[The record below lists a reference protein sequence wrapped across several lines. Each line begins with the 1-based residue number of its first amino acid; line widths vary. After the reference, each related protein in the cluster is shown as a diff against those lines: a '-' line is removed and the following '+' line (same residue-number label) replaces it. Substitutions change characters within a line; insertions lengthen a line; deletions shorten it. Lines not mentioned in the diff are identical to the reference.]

1 MNSTICLDYLILVM
15 VKNNKNI
22 RLCLVLTEGMSF
34 QLWDEYGLLY
44 REITLYRELINH
56 GVHTTFIS
64 FGNASE
70 LSYKNKFKEFDIIYN
85 KWGLSNS
92 IYIKFINLLNF
103 KKLKNI
109 DIVKT
114 NQIESINTAIN
125 IANFWEKPILGRMGY
140 LKSFQKKKLHGVDSQ
155 LYCDAIKLE
164 KKLALNSSRIIL
176 TTKQLKESF
185 ESSYLESHNKIIVI
199 PNFVDT
205 TLFKPDYNIE
215 KKYDLLY
222 IGRLAEQ
229 KNIEIL
235 LKAVIGLKLKI
246 LFIGKG
252 PFKNN
257 ILKYKKKY
265 NLNLELIDMVPNQDL
280 PVYLNSASIFIL
292 PSLFEGNPKSLL
304 EAMSCEMP
312 VIGAN
317 SPGISNMILHNNNG
331 FICDSTID
339 GIREAINDLVN
350 KVELQNK
357 LSKNARRYI
366 IENFSLDLIVKRE
379 LELYNEVLK

>member
-1 MNSTICLDYLILVM
+1 M

-34 QLWDEYGLLY
+34 QLWDEYGLLK
-44 REITLYRELINH
+44 REISLYKKLLNYGIK
-56 GVHTTFIS
+56 TTFVS
-64 FGNASE
+64 FGNRNE
-70 LSYKNKFKEFDIIYN
+70 LKYKNILSEFEIIYN

-92 IYIKFINLLNF
+92 LYIKSINLLNTQ
-103 KKLKNI
+103 KLKRI

-114 NQIESINTAIN
+114 NQIESINTATN
-125 IANFWEKPILGRMGY
+125 ISKFWGIPILGRMGY

-155 LYCDAIKLE
+155 LYYDAIKLE
-164 KKLALNSSRIIL
+164 KKLAVNSSKIIL

-185 ESSYLESHNKIIVI
+185 ESSYPESHNKIIVI

-205 TLFKPDYNIE
+205 TLFKPNYDLE

-222 IGRLAEQ
+222 IGRLTEQ
-229 KNIEIL
+229 KNIRIL

-265 NLNLELIDMVPNQDL
+265 NLNLELLDMVPNQDL
-280 PVYLNSASIFIL
+280 PFYMNIASIFIL
-292 PSLFEGNPKSLL
+292 PSSFEGNPKSLL

-312 VIGAN
+312 VIGAD
-317 SPGISNMILHNNNG
+317 SPGISNLISHNNNG
-331 FICDSTID
+331 YICDSTID
-339 GIREAINDLVN
+339 GIRKAINELIN

-366 IENFSLDLIVKRE
+366 LDYFSLDLIVKKE
-379 LELYNEVLK
+379 LDLYHEIFHQAKY

>member
-1 MNSTICLDYLILVM
+1 MNSTICLDYLILAM

-34 QLWDEYGLLY
+34 QLWDEYGLLK
-44 REITLYRELINH
+44 REISLYRELLNFGIK
-56 GVHTTFIS
+56 TTFVS
-64 FGNASE
+64 FGNSDE
-70 LSYKNKFKEFDIIYN
+70 LKYKNSLSEFDIIYN
-85 KWGLSNS
+85 KWGLPNAL
-92 IYIKFINLLNF
+92 YIKLINIFNS
-103 KKLKNI
+103 KKLNKI
-109 DIVKT
+109 DVIKT
-114 NQIESINTAIN
+114 NQVESINTAIN
-125 IANFWEKPILGRMGY
+125 IANFWDKPIVGRMGY
-140 LKSFQKKKLHGVDSQ
+140 LKSFQKKKLHGVKSKFYLDSVN
-155 LYCDAIKLE
+155 LE
-164 KKLALNSSRIIL
+164 KKLAFHSSKIVL
-176 TTKQLKESF
+176 TTNQLKESF

-205 TLFKPDYNIE
+205 TLFKPDYNLE

-229 KNIEIL
+229 KNIKIL

-292 PSLFEGNPKSLL
+292 PSSFEGNPKSLL

-331 FICDSTID
+331 YICESTID
-339 GIREAINDLVN
+339 GIRNAINDLIN
-350 KVELQNK
+350 KVELQNN
-357 LSKNARRYI
+357 LSKNARQYI
-366 IENFSLDLIVKRE
+366 LDNHSLALTVESE

>member
-1 MNSTICLDYLILVM
+1 MNSTICLDYLILAM

-34 QLWDEYGLLY
+34 QLWDEYVLLY
-44 REITLYRELINH
+44 REIALYKELLNH

-85 KWGLSNS
+85 RWGLPNS
-92 IYIKFINLLNF
+92 IYIKYINLLNF
-103 KKLKNI
+103 KKLKSI
-109 DIVKT
+109 DLVKT
-114 NQIESINTAIN
+114 NQIESINTATN
-125 IANFWEKPILGRMGY
+125 IAKFWEKPILGRMGY
-140 LKSFQKKKLHGVDSQ
+140 LKSVQICCLHGVDSQ
-155 LYCDAIKLE
+155 LYCDATKLE
-164 KKLALNSSRIIL
+164 KKLAVNSSKIIL
-176 TTKQLKESF
+176 TTRQLKENF
-185 ESSYLESHNKIIVI
+185 ESSYSESKNKIIII
-199 PNFVDT
+199 PNFIDT
-205 TLFKPDYNIE
+205 ALFKPDYNIE
-215 KKYDLLY
+215 KKYDLLFV
-222 IGRLAEQ
+222 GRLTEQ

-235 LKAVIGLKLKI
+235 LESVIGLKLKI

-252 PFKNN
+252 PLKKN
-257 ILKYKKKY
+257 ILNYKKKY
-265 NLNLELIDMVPNQDL
+265 DLNLELIDMVPNQEL
-280 PVYLNSASIFIL
+280 PIYFNSASIFIL
-292 PSLFEGNPKSLL
+292 PSSIEGNPKSLL

-312 VIGAN
+312 VIGAD
-317 SPGISNMILHNNNG
+317 SPGISNMISHNNNG

-379 LELYNEVLK
+379 SELYKEIIH

>member
-1 MNSTICLDYLILVM
+1 MNSTICLDYLILAM

-44 REITLYRELINH
+44 REIALYKELLNH

-85 KWGLSNS
+85 RWGLPNS
-92 IYIKFINLLNF
+92 IYIKYINLLNF
-103 KKLKNI
+103 KKLKSI
-109 DIVKT
+109 DLVKT
-114 NQIESINTAIN
+114 NQIESINTATN
-125 IANFWEKPILGRMGY
+125 IAKFWEKPILGRMGY
-140 LKSFQKKKLHGVDSQ
+140 LKSVQICFLHGVDSQ
-155 LYCDAIKLE
+155 LYCDATKLE
-164 KKLALNSSRIIL
+164 KKLAVNSSKIIL
-176 TTKQLKESF
+176 TTRQLKENF
-185 ESSYLESHNKIIVI
+185 ESSYSESKNKIIII
-199 PNFVDT
+199 PNFIDT
-205 TLFKPDYNIE
+205 ALFKPDYNIE
-215 KKYDLLY
+215 KKYDLLFV
-222 IGRLAEQ
+222 GRLTEQ

-235 LKAVIGLKLKI
+235 LESVIGLKLKI

-252 PFKNN
+252 PLKKN
-257 ILKYKKKY
+257 ILNYKKKY
-265 NLNLELIDMVPNQDL
+265 DLNLELIDMVPNQEL
-280 PVYLNSASIFIL
+280 PIYFNSASIFIL
-292 PSLFEGNPKSLL
+292 PSSIEGNPKSLL

-312 VIGAN
+312 VIGAD
-317 SPGISNMILHNNNG
+317 SPGISNMISHNNNG

-379 LELYNEVLK
+379 SELYKEIIH

>member
-44 REITLYRELINH
+44 REIALYKELLNH

-85 KWGLSNS
+85 RWGLPNS
-92 IYIKFINLLNF
+92 IYIKYINLLNF
-103 KKLKNI
+103 KKLKSI
-109 DIVKT
+109 DLVKT
-114 NQIESINTAIN
+114 NQIESINTATN
-125 IANFWEKPILGRMGY
+125 IAKFWEKPILGRMGY
-140 LKSFQKKKLHGVDSQ
+140 LKSVMILLEHGVDSQ
-155 LYCDAIKLE
+155 LYIDATKLE
-164 KKLALNSSRIIL
+164 KKLAVNSSKIIL
-176 TTKQLKESF
+176 TTRQLKENF
-185 ESSYLESHNKIIVI
+185 ESSYSESKNKIIII
-199 PNFVDT
+199 PNFIDT
-205 TLFKPDYNIE
+205 ALFKPDYNIE
-215 KKYDLLY
+215 KKYDLLFV
-222 IGRLAEQ
+222 GRLTEQ

-235 LKAVIGLKLKI
+235 LESVIGLKLKI

-252 PFKNN
+252 PLKKN
-257 ILKYKKKY
+257 ILNYKKKY
-265 NLNLELIDMVPNQDL
+265 DLNLELIDMVPNTEL
-280 PVYLNSASIFIL
+280 PIYFNSASIFIL
-292 PSLFEGNPKSLL
+292 PSSIEGNPKSLL

-312 VIGAN
+312 VIGAD
-317 SPGISNMILHNNNG
+317 SPGISNMISHNNNG

-379 LELYNEVLK
+379 SELYKEIIH

>member
-1 MNSTICLDYLILVM
+1 MNKRII
-15 VKNNKNI
+15 N
-22 RLCLVLTEGMSF
+22 LCLVLTEGMSF
-34 QLWDEYGLLY
+34 QLWDKYGLLY
-44 REITLYRELINH
+44 REISLYRELINH
-56 GVHTTFIS
+56 GVHTTFVS
-64 FGNASE
+64 FGNSDE
-70 LSYKNKFKEFDIIYN
+70 LKYKNSLSEFEIIYN

-92 IYIKFINLLNF
+92 LYIKFINLFNF

-125 IANFWEKPILGRMGY
+125 IANFREKPILGRMGY
-140 LKSFQKKKLHGVDSQ
+140 LKSFQKKTLHGVKSKFYLDSVN
-155 LYCDAIKLE
+155 LE
-164 KKLALNSSRIIL
+164 KKLVFHSSKIVL
-176 TTKQLKESF
+176 TTNQLKKSF

-331 FICDSTID
+331 YICESTID
-339 GIREAINDLVN
+339 GIRNAINELIN

-357 LSKNARRYI
+357 LSKNARQYI
-366 IENFSLDLIVKRE
+366 LENFSLDLIVKRE

>member
-1 MNSTICLDYLILVM
+1 MNSTICLDYLILAM
-15 VKNNKNI
+15 VKNSKNI

-34 QLWDEYGLLY
+34 QLWDEYGLLK
-44 REITLYRELINH
+44 REISLYKKLLNYGIK
-56 GVHTTFIS
+56 TTFVS
-64 FGNASE
+64 FGNRNE
-70 LSYKNKFKEFDIIYN
+70 LKYKNILSEFEIIYN

-92 IYIKFINLLNF
+92 LYIKFINLLNF
-103 KKLKNI
+103 QKLKNI

-114 NQIESINTAIN
+114 NQIESINTATN
-125 IANFWEKPILGRMGY
+125 IAEFWGIPILGRMGY

-155 LYCDAIKLE
+155 LYCDAIMLE
-164 KKLALNSSRIIL
+164 KKLAVKSSKIIL
-176 TTKQLKESF
+176 TTNQLKESF
-185 ESSYLESHNKIIVI
+185 ESSYPESHNKIIVI

-205 TLFKPDYNIE
+205 TLFKPNYDLE

-222 IGRLAEQ
+222 IGRLTEQ
-229 KNIEIL
+229 KNIRIL

-265 NLNLELIDMVPNQDL
+265 NLNLELLDMVPNQDL
-280 PVYLNSASIFIL
+280 PFYMNSASIFIL
-292 PSLFEGNPKSLL
+292 PSSFEGNPKSLL

-317 SPGISNMILHNNNG
+317 SPGISNLILHNKNG
-331 FICDSTID
+331 YICDPTID
-339 GIREAINDLVN
+339 GIRKAINELIN

-379 LELYNEVLK
+379 SELYKEIIH

>member
-1 MNSTICLDYLILVM
+1 MNSTICLDYLILAM

-44 REITLYRELINH
+44 REIALYKELLNH

-85 KWGLSNS
+85 RWGLPNS
-92 IYIKFINLLNF
+92 LYIKYINLLNF
-103 KKLKNI
+103 KKLKSI
-109 DIVKT
+109 DLVKT
-114 NQIESINTAIN
+114 NQIESINTATN
-125 IANFWEKPILGRMGY
+125 IAKFWEKPILGRMGY
-140 LKSFQKKKLHGVDSQ
+140 LKSVMILLVHGVGSQ
-155 LYCDAIKLE
+155 LYCDAAKLE
-164 KKLALNSSRIIL
+164 KKLAVNSSKIIL
-176 TTKQLKESF
+176 TTRQLKENF
-185 ESSYLESHNKIIVI
+185 ESSYSESKNKIIII
-199 PNFVDT
+199 PNFIDT
-205 TLFKPDYNIE
+205 ALFKPDYNIE
-215 KKYDLLY
+215 KKYDLLFV
-222 IGRLAEQ
+222 GRLTEQ

-235 LKAVIGLKLKI
+235 LESVIGLKLKI

-252 PFKNN
+252 PLKKN
-257 ILKYKKKY
+257 ILNYKKKY
-265 NLNLELIDMVPNQDL
+265 DLNLELIDMVPNQEL
-280 PVYLNSASIFIL
+280 PIYFNSASIFIL
-292 PSLFEGNPKSLL
+292 PSSIEGNPKSLL

-312 VIGAN
+312 VIGAD
-317 SPGISNMILHNNNG
+317 SPGISNMISHNNNG

-379 LELYNEVLK
+379 SELYKEIIH

>member
-1 MNSTICLDYLILVM
+1 MNKRII
-15 VKNNKNI
+15 N
-22 RLCLVLTEGMSF
+22 LCLVLTEGMSF

-44 REITLYRELINH
+44 REIALYKELLNH

-85 KWGLSNS
+85 RWGLPNS
-92 IYIKFINLLNF
+92 IYIKYINLLNF
-103 KKLKNI
+103 KKLKSI
-109 DIVKT
+109 DLVKT
-114 NQIESINTAIN
+114 NQIESINTATN
-125 IANFWEKPILGRMGY
+125 IAKFWEKPILGRMGY
-140 LKSFQKKKLHGVDSQ
+140 LKSVMILLEHGVDSQ
-155 LYCDAIKLE
+155 LYIDATKLE
-164 KKLALNSSRIIL
+164 KKLADNSSKIIL
-176 TTKQLKESF
+176 TTRQLKENF
-185 ESSYLESHNKIIVI
+185 ESSYSESKNKIIII
-199 PNFVDT
+199 PNFIDT
-205 TLFKPDYNIE
+205 ALFKPDYNIE
-215 KKYDLLY
+215 KKYDLLFV
-222 IGRLAEQ
+222 GRLTEQ

-235 LKAVIGLKLKI
+235 LESVIGLKLKI

-252 PFKNN
+252 PLKKN
-257 ILKYKKKY
+257 ILNYKKKY
-265 NLNLELIDMVPNQDL
+265 DLNLELIDMVPNTEL
-280 PVYLNSASIFIL
+280 PIYFNSASIFIL
-292 PSLFEGNPKSLL
+292 PSSIEGNPKSLL

-312 VIGAN
+312 VIGTD
-317 SPGISNMILHNNNG
+317 SPGISNMISHNNNG

-379 LELYNEVLK
+379 SELYKEIIH

>member
-1 MNSTICLDYLILVM
+1 MNKRII
-15 VKNNKNI
+15 N
-22 RLCLVLTEGMSF
+22 LCLVLTEGMSF

-44 REITLYRELINH
+44 REIALYRELINH

-85 KWGLSNS
+85 RWGLPNS
-92 IYIKFINLLNF
+92 IYIKYINLLNF
-103 KKLKNI
+103 KKLKSI
-109 DIVKT
+109 DLVKT
-114 NQIESINTAIN
+114 NQIESINTATN
-125 IANFWEKPILGRMGY
+125 IAKFWEKPILGRMGY
-140 LKSFQKKKLHGVDSQ
+140 LKSVMILLVHGVDSQ
-155 LYCDAIKLE
+155 LYCDATKLE
-164 KKLALNSSRIIL
+164 KKLAVNSSKIIL
-176 TTKQLKESF
+176 TTRQLKENF
-185 ESSYLESHNKIIVI
+185 ESSYSESKNKIIII
-199 PNFVDT
+199 PNFIDT
-205 TLFKPDYNIE
+205 ALFKPDYNIE
-215 KKYDLLY
+215 KKYDLLFV
-222 IGRLAEQ
+222 GRLTEQ

-235 LKAVIGLKLKI
+235 LESVIGLKLKI

-252 PFKNN
+252 PLKKN
-257 ILKYKKKY
+257 ILNYKKKY
-265 NLNLELIDMVPNQDL
+265 DLNLELIDMVPNQEL
-280 PVYLNSASIFIL
+280 PIYFNSASIFIL
-292 PSLFEGNPKSLL
+292 PSSIEGNPKSLL

-312 VIGAN
+312 VIGAD
-317 SPGISNMILHNNNG
+317 SPGISNMISHNNNG

-379 LELYNEVLK
+379 SELYKEIIH